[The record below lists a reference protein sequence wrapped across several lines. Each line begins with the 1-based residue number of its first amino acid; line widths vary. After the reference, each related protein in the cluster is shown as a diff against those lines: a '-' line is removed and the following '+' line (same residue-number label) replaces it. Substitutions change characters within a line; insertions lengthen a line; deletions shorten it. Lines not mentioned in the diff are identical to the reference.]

1 VADEHRGW
9 RVTQPLGAW
18 WVLPVGLMVS
28 LGFLISG
35 SLRTFGYAMAATIA
49 LAALI
54 RLVTPTT
61 RAGGLIV
68 RSRLWDVVLMLMLAA
83 ATATLSANLVIR

>member
-1 VADEHRGW
+1 MVDEHRGW
-9 RVTQPLGAW
+9 RITQPLGAW
-18 WVLPVGLMVS
+18 WVLPLGLVVS
-28 LGFLISG
+28 IGILMTG
-35 SLRTFGYAMAATIA
+35 SLRSFGYAMAATIA

-54 RLVTPTT
+54 RLVTPDT

-68 RSRLWDVVLMLMLAA
+68 RSRLWDVVLMLTLAV